1 MMELIK
7 RIAAIIVVV
16 ILLNTFGLLR
26 LAIVLVI
33 MYFAIELGYR
43 IYLMF
48 KERDYDDERR

>member
-48 KERDYDDERR
+48 KERDYDDGRR